1 MVSGFDRYYQLA
13 RCFRD
18 EDLRADR
25 QPEFTQIDIE
35 MSFVGEADVQ
45 RLAEGMVR
53 EVCSEVLGLDG
64 ASIDFPHLT
73 YDQAMARYGSDK
85 PDLRFGLELVDVTEV
100 AKKSDFKV
108 FQNAACVKAINAK
121 GAAKRFSRKDIDK
134 EAEYVA
140 RYGAKGLAWIAI
152 EADGVRSPIGKFF
165 TDEVMAEL
173 QGQLAAEPEDLLL
186 FVADEPRVVAD
197 ALGALRIRLAELL
210 DLIPQDTYKFLWVT
224 DFPLLEWD
232 GDQERFVAL
241 HHPFT
246 SPKDDDLVLLDSD
259 PGRVR
264 AKAYD
269 LVLNGIELG
278 GGSIRIHR
286 RDVQEKMFRAIG
298 MDMAEANQQFGFL
311 LEAFEYGTPPHG
323 GIAFGLDRFVML
335 LAGRPSIRDV
345 IAFPKTTSATDLMTQ
360 APSPVAAQQLA
371 ELGIKQ
377 K

>member
-1 MVSGFDRYYQLA
+1 
-13 RCFRD
+13 
-18 EDLRADR
+18 
-25 QPEFTQIDIE
+25 
-35 MSFVGEADVQ
+35 
-45 RLAEGMVR
+45 
-53 EVCSEVLGLDG
+53 
-64 ASIDFPHLT
+64 
-73 YDQAMARYGSDK
+73 
-85 PDLRFGLELVDVTEV
+85 
-100 AKKSDFKV
+100 
-108 FQNAACVKAINAK
+108 
-121 GAAKRFSRKDIDK
+121 
-134 EAEYVA
+134 VA